1 MAKNTKHDTPAD
13 DAEPKGSGKGK
24 PTPRRRDQEAA
35 RRREL
40 VIDMKSDAKTR
51 RAKMREQRA
60 EEQRALIEGDER
72 KMPIEHRGPQ
82 RRFIRDHVDARVS
95 IGEWLIPL
103 SLVFLVG
110 SLLFPTGQA
119 GTYVI
124 AAFYALVLVGV
135 GEAIF
140 SVRSLRRRLEAKFGA
155 DKLERGWRLYAIARM
170 FNMRRFRTP
179 RPKVKRGEYPV

>member
-1 MAKNTKHDTPAD
+1 MAKNTTPETPAD
-13 DAEPKGSGKGK
+13 DAEHVAGKGK

-40 VIDMKSDAKTR
+40 VMDSKSDAKAR
-51 RAKMREQRA
+51 RAKIREQRA
-60 EEQRALIEGDER
+60 EEQKALMEGDER
-72 KMPIEHRGPQ
+72 KMPMEHRGPQ
-82 RRFIRDHVDARVS
+82 RRFIRDHVDARTS

-103 SLVFLVG
+103 SVMFLILSLVW
-110 SLLFPTGQA
+110 STGQA
-119 GTYVI
+119 STYVL

-135 GEAIF
+135 GE
-140 SVRSLRRRLEAKFGA
+140 SVFAMRALRRRLEDKFGA

-170 FNMRRFRTP
+170 FNVRRLRTP